1 VSVPIIPRLLS
12 SGVCKDNDMNEDYCF
27 DEALF
32 AQVDSNRKVSESN
45 FGISINKL
53 SPLDISEDDDLR
65 SRCIWHLIHNS
76 ENEIFQDTTS
86 IIPRIL
92 IQFWDDAKAI
102 PTDVQKCIDSWQP
115 FDECGFENQR
125 GQVLRYK
132 KFRPLVKEQE
142 RLKEIPKLKLLI
154 KT

>member
-1 VSVPIIPRLLS
+1 
-12 SGVCKDNDMNEDYCF
+12 MNEDYCF

-115 FDECGFENQR
+115 FDEYGFDRLLFDDDSAKNFIMNNFNR
-125 GQVLRYK
+125 RYLDAFERCK
-132 KFRPLVKEQE
+132 HPAMRSDYFRLCY
-142 RLKEIPKLKLLI
+142 I
-154 KT
+154 